1 MAAAWLLLVAGDA
14 SAAGK
19 VIEAHGGSRQGTVYE
34 ATPQPYA
41 PPTATATAAA
51 PGATPARSEGASAA
65 PSVSDG
71 SGGSAP
77 REAGAGVEIIS
88 GGGSSAGA
96 ARVGRMPVL
105 Q

>member
-1 MAAAWLLLVAGDA
+1 MAAAWLLLVDGDA
-14 SAAGK
+14 NAAGK

-41 PPTATATAAA
+41 APSPAA
-51 PGATPARSEGASAA
+51 PGAASARSEGASAA
-65 PSVSDG
+65 PPVSDG
-71 SGGSAP
+71 NGGSAP

-88 GGGSSAGA
+88 GGASSAGA

>member
-34 ATPQPYA
+34 ATPRPYA
-41 PPTATATAAA
+41 PPTATAAA
-51 PGATPARSEGASAA
+51 PGAAPARSEGASAA

-88 GGGSSAGA
+88 GGASSAGA